1 MKKLLTRSL
10 SGIVYVALI
19 VGCTLG
25 GNHTFTLL
33 MTLFMALGMLELNK
47 MLSKGEAVNF
57 LAIALDIVF
66 ALWLL
71 AMPASYGVEMGVY
84 AYLPLRI
91 IVAVLTSKGNQ
102 TDGFARSVFSISYLA
117 LPLMCLICIFNTDAF
132 TALSLFILIWIND
145 TGAFIT
151 GCSIGRHKLCERLS
165 PKKTWEGFW
174 GGFLFTVAAA
184 VGLHYMGWIKLPI
197 HYSIVLGAIVSAVG
211 TFGDLF
217 ESMIKRN
224 AGVKDSGNLIPGHG
238 GILDRIDSLLAVSPI
253 VLLILEII
261 NL

>member
-1 MKKLLTRSL
+1 MNKLLTRSL

-19 VGCTLG
+19 VGCALG
-25 GNHTFTLL
+25 GYHTFTLL
-33 MTLFMALGMLELNK
+33 MTLFMAVGMLELNK
-47 MLSKGEAVNF
+47 MLSKGEPTNF
-57 LAIALDIVF
+57 LAIALDIAF

-71 AMPASYGVEMGVY
+71 AMPQLYGIELDVL

-91 IVAVLTSKGNQ
+91 IIAVVTSKGNQ
-102 TDGFARSVFSISYLA
+102 TDAFARSIFSISYLA
-117 LPLMCLICIFNTDAF
+117 LPLMCLISIYNTDAF

-145 TGAFIT
+145 TGAFLS
-151 GCSIGRHKLCERLS
+151 GCTLGRHKLCERLS

-174 GGFLFTVAAA
+174 GGFIFTVAAA
-184 VGLHYMGWIKLPI
+184 VGLHFLGWIHLSI
-197 HYSIVLGAIVSAVG
+197 TYSAVLGAIVSIVG

-253 VLLILEII
+253 VLLII
-261 NL
+261 